1 MINQANNGVATEQ
14 NSIPMPVWKRALDI
28 SFCLA
33 ALPVFGL
40 CALGMAAV
48 NRIASPGPIL
58 FRQERIGYRNRR
70 FMCYKFRT
78 MKVGADTKAHQ
89 SHCENLIH
97 SNAPMSKMDAQRDS
111 RIVPG
116 AWILR
121 ATGMDELPQLLN
133 VLKGDMSLVGPRPCV
148 PFEFERFLPWQR
160 ERFNAV
166 PGLTGLWQVS
176 GKNRTTYEQMI
187 GLDIRYTQN
196 ISWWMDLKIV
206 LLTLPTLVG
215 QLVNTHRARN
225 ILAKNIPEVSP
236 CLVTTNLGSSLLA
249 EPAPTAA

>member
-1 MINQANNGVATEQ
+1 
-14 NSIPMPVWKRALDI
+14 MPSWKRAADI
-28 SFCLA
+28 AFCVA
-33 ALPVFGL
+33 ALPIFGL
-40 CALGMAAV
+40 CALGIAA
-48 NRIASPGPIL
+48 IAKVTSPGPVL

-78 MKVGADTKAHQ
+78 MKVGADTQAHQ
-89 SHCENLIH
+89 SYCENLMH
-97 SNAPMSKMDAQRDS
+97 SNAPMEKMDGQRDS
-111 RIVPG
+111 RIIPG

-121 ATGMDELPQLLN
+121 ASGMDELPQLLN

-148 PFEFERFLPWQR
+148 PFEYEKFLPWQR

-196 ISWWMDLKIV
+196 ISWWMDLKII
-206 LLTLPTLVG
+206 LLTAPTLVG
-215 QLVNTHRARN
+215 QLVNTRRARN

-236 CLVTTNLGSSLLA
+236 YLAATHLKHSQVA
-249 EPAPTAA
+249 EPAHAAA